1 MAYGRR
7 RTSNYR
13 KTRRGNRTL
22 STRRIFNNK
31 GAKAQASQIYALRKS
46 VNRIARANRPEI
58 KVYESSILTDEFT
71 ATTSGDEPHI
81 TNNMWRRYDISLPAS
96 GTGDDQKIGNVIRPL
111 AVNYFINA
119 QYGRVTHSSSGI
131 PMYNLIDQGSGGSF
145 RIVAIQAKQSHQTKP
160 TPEDIFPLF
169 ENYPQWQT
177 TISNMTC
184 PFRNGITTNWSIIY
198 DKVKYIN
205 ENRPIYTK
213 RLKFKPALR
222 NIRWEEGLTY
232 PKGMIYVFIFF
243 AGLRST
249 TAQSSQLNQSD
260 YEYVALN
267 HHFSMPFTDV

>member
-7 RTSNYR
+7 YTSNYR

-31 GAKAQASQIYALRKS
+31 GAKAQAKQIYALRKS
-46 VNRIARANRPEI
+46 VNRLARANRPEI
-58 KVYESSILTDEFT
+58 KVIESKILTDEFT
-71 ATTSGDEPHI
+71 ATSNDVGG
-81 TNNMWRRYDISLPAS
+81 NNMWRRFDISLPQS
-96 GTGDDQKIGNVIRPL
+96 GTEDDQKVGNVIHPL

-131 PMYNLIDQGSGGSF
+131 PMYNLIDQGTGGSF
-145 RIVAIQAKQSHQTKP
+145 RIVAIQAKQAHQTAP
-160 TPEDIFPLF
+160 RPSDIFPLF
-169 ENYPQWQT
+169 EDYPNWQT
-177 TISNMTC
+177 TIVNMTC
-184 PFRNGITTNWSIIY
+184 PFRNGITTNWDIIY

-205 ENRPIYTK
+205 ENKPIYTK
-213 RLKFKPALR
+213 RLKFIPKQR
-222 NIRWEEGLTY
+222 NIRWEEDFVY

-260 YEYVALN
+260 YEYVAFN
-267 HHFSMPFTDV
+267 HHYSMPYTDV

>member
-1 MAYGRR
+1 MAYGRK

-58 KVYESSILTDEFT
+58 KVYESNILTDEFT
-71 ATTSGDEPHI
+71 ATTSGDSPNI
-81 TNNMWRRYDISLPAS
+81 TNNMWRRYNINLPSS
-96 GTGDDQKIGNVIRPL
+96 GTGDDQKIGNVIHPL

-131 PMYNLIDQGSGGSF
+131 PMYNLIDQGTGGSF
-145 RIVAIQAKQSHQTKP
+145 RIVAIQAKQAMQTAP
-160 TPEDIFPLF
+160 TPSDIFPLF
-169 ENYPQWQT
+169 ENYPNWQT
-177 TISNMTC
+177 TIVNMTC
-184 PFRNGITTNWSIIY
+184 PFRNGITTNWNIIY

-205 ENRPIYTK
+205 ENKPIYTK

-222 NIRWEEGLTY
+222 NIRWEEGFTY

-249 TAQSSQLNQSD
+249 TAQSSQLNNSD
-260 YEYVALN
+260 YEYVAFN
-267 HHFSMPFTDV
+267 HHYSLPYTDV